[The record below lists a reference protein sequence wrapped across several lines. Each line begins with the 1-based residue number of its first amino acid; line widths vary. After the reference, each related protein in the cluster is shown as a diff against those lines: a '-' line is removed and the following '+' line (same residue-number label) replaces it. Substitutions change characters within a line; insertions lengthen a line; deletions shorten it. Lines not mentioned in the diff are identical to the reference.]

1 MTKLGVWVLVFLVVF
16 VLFSF
21 GQETNTNEGFLDRF
35 YQQEESRGGS
45 FWNVIIDILNI
56 ILTLFIIVAIV
67 YVALRFIKKATG
79 SPVDDFGVIEI
90 MASKVIS
97 QGIAIYIIRIGK
109 EYYVMSSGEKGLSVI
124 TKLEDKE
131 LINILNVEKSKQA
144 SELKEDVIDAFLS
157 IFRKKREGENTISRG
172 DKSDLTESRFDF
184 LKKQRKKLKEWE

>member
-1 MTKLGVWVLVFLVVF
+1 MFLVIF
-16 VLFSF
+16 TFLSFS
-21 GQETNTNEGFLDRF
+21 QETNTNEGFLDRF
-35 YQQEESRGGS
+35 YQQEEARGGG
-45 FWNVIIDILNI
+45 FWNVLIDILNI
-56 ILTLFIIVAIV
+56 LLTLLIIVAIV

-97 QGIAIYIIRIGK
+97 QGLAIYIIRIGK
-109 EYYVMSSGEKGLSVI
+109 DYYVMSSGEKGLNVI

-144 SELKEDVIDAFLS
+144 SELKEDFIDAFLS
-157 IFRKKREGENTISRG
+157 LFKKKKEDDNTISG
-172 DKSDLTESRFDF
+172 DKFNLTESRFDF